1 MGFFHLS
8 RVTDYRSRYFER
20 GVFMKQKGITIVFT
34 GNGKGKTSAALGV
47 ALRASGHG
55 MKTLMIQFIKE
66 KGKSGEQEVCP
77 SVNQNIDIYP
87 LGMGFVFRGDDP
99 RPHIAMAEEAWFFM
113 EETLQEKDYNILILD
128 ELSVVMNLGLLTMER
143 VTGFLA
149 KKVENIHVIIT
160 GRDAPKEIIN
170 LADVVTEMREIKHI
184 YQQGINAI
192 KGIDY

>member
-1 MGFFHLS
+1 M
-8 RVTDYRSRYFER
+8 E
-20 GVFMKQKGITIVFT
+20 KKGIIIVFT
-34 GNGKGKTSAALGV
+34 GNGKGKTTAALGI

-55 MKTLMIQFIKE
+55 MRTLMIQFIKE

-77 SVNQNIDIYP
+77 LVNKDIEIYP

-99 RPHIAMAEEAWFFM
+99 RPHMAMAEEAWFFM
-113 EETLQEKDYNILILD
+113 EETLGTGKYDILILD

-149 KKVENIHVIIT
+149 RKPVTLHIIIT
-160 GRDAPKEIIN
+160 GREAPQEIITF
-170 LADVVTEMREIKHI
+170 ADVVTEMREVKHI
-184 YQQGINAI
+184 YQQGVTAI

>member
-1 MGFFHLS
+1 
-8 RVTDYRSRYFER
+8 
-20 GVFMKQKGITIVFT
+20 MKKKGIIVVFT

-77 SVNQNIDIYP
+77 SLNKNIEIYP
-87 LGMGFVFRGDDP
+87 FGMGFVFRGDDP

-113 EETLQEKDYNILILD
+113 EETLQEKKYDIVILD
-128 ELSVVMNLGLLTMER
+128 ELSVVLNLGFLTMER

-149 KKVENIHVIIT
+149 KKVDNLHVIIT

-170 LADVVTEMREIKHI
+170 FADVVTEMREIKHI
-184 YQQGINAI
+184 YLQGVTAI

>member
-1 MGFFHLS
+1 M
-8 RVTDYRSRYFER
+8 R
-20 GVFMKQKGITIVFT
+20 KKGIIVAFT
-34 GNGKGKTSAALGV
+34 GNGKGKTSAALGI
-47 ALRASGHG
+47 ALRASGHA

-77 SVNQNIDIYP
+77 SVNQNIDIYTF
-87 LGMGFVFRGDDP
+87 GMGFVFRGDDL

-113 EETLQEKDYNILILD
+113 EESLQEKKYDILILD

-149 KKVENIHVIIT
+149 KKVDAIHVIIT
-160 GRDAPKEIIN
+160 GRDVPNEIIN
-170 LADVVTEMREIKHI
+170 LADVVTEMKEIKHI
-184 YQQGINAI
+184 YQQGVTAI

>member
-1 MGFFHLS
+1 M
-8 RVTDYRSRYFER
+8 R
-20 GVFMKQKGITIVFT
+20 KKGIIVVFT
-34 GNGKGKTSAALGV
+34 GNGKGKTSAALGI
-47 ALRASGHG
+47 ALRASGHA

-77 SVNQNIDIYP
+77 SVNQNIDIYTF
-87 LGMGFVFRGDDP
+87 GMGFVFRGDDL

-113 EETLQEKDYNILILD
+113 EESLQEKKYDILILD

-149 KKVENIHVIIT
+149 KKADAIHVIIT
-160 GRDAPKEIIN
+160 GRDVPNEIIN
-170 LADVVTEMREIKHI
+170 LADVVTEMKEIKHI
-184 YQQGINAI
+184 YQQGVTAI

>member
-1 MGFFHLS
+1 
-8 RVTDYRSRYFER
+8 
-20 GVFMKQKGITIVFT
+20 MKKKGIIIVFT
-34 GNGKGKTSAALGV
+34 GNGKGKTTASLGI
-47 ALRASGHG
+47 ALRASSYG

-77 SVNQNIDIYP
+77 ALIKNINIQP

-113 EETLQEKDYNILILD
+113 EETLREKKYDILILD

-143 VTGFLA
+143 VTAFLA
-149 KKVENIHVIIT
+149 KKAEELHVIIT
-160 GRDAPKEIIN
+160 GRDAPEEIIKF
-170 LADVVTEMREIKHI
+170 ADVVTEMKEVKHI
-184 YQQGINAI
+184 YQQGVAAI